1 MVISSNYSLCISSS
15 SSSSNNSSSSNS
27 SSSSS
32 SSKSFISRC
41 HVYRVIFNGTSIIS
55 TLTQLGNED
64 KIYTSKQ
71 YINRKKKLI
80 T

>member
-15 SSSSNNSSSSNS
+15 SSSNNSSSN
-27 SSSSS
+27 SSS

-41 HVYRVIFNGTSIIS
+41 HVYRVIFNGPSIIS
-55 TLTQLGNED
+55 TLTQLGIED

-71 YINRKKKLI
+71 YINRKKKLL